1 MFYIERVYG
10 HICEIIVKLTFIQF
24 RDSRLSGIALSKKK
38 VLKFF
43 LQNSHKTC
51 VLESVKVA
59 GLQISY

>member
-24 RDSRLSGIALSKKK
+24 RDSRLSGIALSKK

-51 VLESVKVA
+51 VLELVKVA